1 MKKKSS
7 SQASWSI
14 LSEGVSASRVEAHI
28 VRSHVNQMVEAI
40 KEHPQLAEEVY
51 KRCGDNFEAIPKHL
65 SKMERSLDRTN
76 YALITMGSDWYR
88 QRLTHEDREMVD
100 MAAKYNPTPF
110 PSTSKQSEYIMKKHS
125 SNIKNLLIEA
135 IEKHEPMIYIY
146 DPEFR
151 DEMSEKY
158 TALWSGDFEE
168 AISLTRD
175 RRVKKVLNRII
186 KDMEIAGMRRSASEI
201 INSLESRVA
210 RLENKTARINT
221 TYTLTH
227 KLMDDRDIIA
237 TWEDKGQLR
246 GEDIEEAVK
255 SEFGEI
261 EGLMSVEV
269 KPSSIV
275 LEQDSSSVY
284 AGYAWGVED
293 HFTEAVLNE
302 SGHLE
307 TTLTFR
313 GLSKKELNFIA
324 HLLERENLDFRAPY

>member
-1 MKKKSS
+1 
-7 SQASWSI
+7 
-14 LSEGVSASRVEAHI
+14 
-28 VRSHVNQMVEAI
+28 
-40 KEHPQLAEEVY
+40 
-51 KRCGDNFEAIPKHL
+51 
-65 SKMERSLDRTN
+65 
-76 YALITMGSDWYR
+76 
-88 QRLTHEDREMVD
+88 
-100 MAAKYNPTPF
+100 
-110 PSTSKQSEYIMKKHS
+110 
-125 SNIKNLLIEA
+125 
-135 IEKHEPMIYIY
+135 
-146 DPEFR
+146 
-151 DEMSEKY
+151 
-158 TALWSGDFEE
+158 
-168 AISLTRD
+168 
-175 RRVKKVLNRII
+175 
-186 KDMEIAGMRRSASEI
+186 MRRSASEI

-324 HLLERENLDFRAPY
+324 HLLEGENLDFREPY